1 MIGDTLIFMSGI
13 RTAALVLSLVAAGC
27 ATAPPDPA
35 GASAPQLKVETV
47 ASGLEHAWD
56 VGFLPDGSSLISQR
70 PGKFALVSGGQTRDV
85 QADLASVHAEGEG
98 GLMGLLVHPDFANNR
113 TFITCQTHQE
123 GGKPVDIRLVTWR
136 LAEDGS
142 RADRVGDLLN
152 GLPINSSGRH
162 SGCRPELGAD
172 GSLLVSTGDTAQAP
186 LSQDRSSLGGKV
198 LRMNIDTG
206 AAMPDNPFADSSD
219 PNERLVYT
227 YGHRNPQGVALHPD
241 GRVFVAEHGPDVDDE
256 VNVLR
261 PGGNY
266 GWDPSR
272 GGTTDEYDESVPMTD
287 LQRFPDA
294 VRAAWSSGS
303 STEAVCAA
311 EFLTGPQW
319 GELDGALVVPALKGS
334 KLLIF
339 RLNPDGTASPPEIP
353 AELDDTHGRLRAA
366 RQAPDGSLYVTTS
379 NGTSDELLRI
389 TL

>member
-1 MIGDTLIFMSGI
+1 MSGI
-13 RTAALVLSLVAAGC
+13 RTAALVLSLVATGC
-27 ATAPPDPA
+27 ATAPPSPA
-35 GASAPQLKVETV
+35 TAAPPQLKVETV

-70 PGKFALVSGGQTRDV
+70 PGRFTLVTGGQTREV

-113 TFITCQTHQE
+113 SFITCQTHQE
-123 GGKPVDIRLVTWR
+123 GGSPVDVRLVTWR

-142 RADRVGDLLN
+142 RADRVGDLLT

-172 GSLLVSTGDTAQAP
+172 GSLLVSTGDTAQPAIA
-186 LSQDRSSLGGKV
+186 QDRTSLGGKI
-198 LRMNIDTG
+198 LRMDVDTG
-206 AAMPDNPFADSSD
+206 DPLPDNPFIGSPD
-219 PNERLVYT
+219 PRERLVFSF
-227 YGHRNPQGVALHPD
+227 GHRNPQGVALNPD
-241 GRVFVAEHGPDVDDE
+241 GRVFLAEHGPDVDDE

-294 VRAAWSSGS
+294 VPAAWSSGP

-319 GELDGALVVPALKGS
+319 GELDGTLAVPALKGS
-334 KLLIF
+334 KLLLF
-339 RLNPDGTASPPEIP
+339 SANPDGTLAPPTIP
-353 AELDDTHGRLRAA
+353 AELDDTRGRLRAA
-366 RQAPDGSLYVTTS
+366 RQGPDGALYVTTS
-379 NGTSDELLRI
+379 NGTDDELLRI